1 MRQPAILVSLAAANL
16 WTACQEQPLVE
27 PVEPLAAEARAP
39 STATLTT
46 DKTIYLSGE
55 AITVTFANG
64 PGNATDWVGV
74 YPSSVLP
81 GQQAAT
87 LWYYVD
93 GSRTAGAKLKNGTI
107 VLAAGSGTWP
117 VPAGSWH
124 AYFLARDGYKVLASA
139 AFSMVNQLDPPL
151 VNGGLGSPRSAIHH
165 LITVIQE
172 NHSFDAAFGRYC
184 TAPAGSNPACTAG
197 PACCEAAPAT
207 EPAGAS
213 PIALTDAENGSF
225 DPNHSSSC
233 VQAEIHGGLM
243 DRYVTG
249 ASCSNGHNF
258 ALATT
263 PEAMYWSL
271 AGQYALG
278 DRYFHPFA
286 GASSANDMYFARAR
300 FVFVDNSQVPG
311 TLGYSCS
318 GGTIQ
323 AHTEP
328 TVADLLVQ
336 AGVSW
341 ATYNEGYAPMLA
353 AVAAGQS
360 CPSAPSDCPAHSTHY
375 PCTYDGSDIPFAYY
389 PSLHPDAGPMR
400 DYGRLAADL
409 AAGTLPAVSWVKPL
423 GYKTEHPGSGTT
435 ISTGA
440 AFVKSLIDQVLASSY
455 ASDTLILVTY
465 DEAGGYFD
473 HVSPPPNSSVD
484 GQPYGA
490 RVPLLAVGRFARPN
504 FVSHTTMEHSSI
516 VKFIEWN
523 WLGATGQL
531 QTRDAA
537 VNNLGSLL
545 DPAQTGTP
553 VPVQ

>member
-1 MRQPAILVSLAAANL
+1 MRHPAIFVSLAAVTL
-16 WTACQEQPLVE
+16 PTACQEAPLVE
-27 PVEPLAAEARAP
+27 PVAIEARAAAA
-39 STATLTT
+39 SATLTT
-46 DKTIYLSGE
+46 DKNIYLSGE
-55 AITVTFANG
+55 AITVAFANG

-74 YPSSVLP
+74 YPAAVLP
-81 GQQAAT
+81 GQQAST
-87 LWYYVD
+87 LWYYVN
-93 GSRTAGAKLKNGTI
+93 GSRTAGAGVKNGTI
-107 VLAAGSGTWP
+107 TFAAGSGSWP
-117 VPAGSWH
+117 LAAGSWH
-124 AYFLARDGYKVLASA
+124 AYFLARDGYQVLASA
-139 AFSMVNQLDPPL
+139 TFSVVNRLDPPV
-151 VNGGLGSPRSAIHH
+151 VNGGLGTPRSAIRH

-184 TAPAGSNPACTAG
+184 TAPAGSNPACTTG
-197 PACCEAAPAT
+197 PGCCEAAPAT

-213 PIALTDAENGSF
+213 PFALTDAENGNF

-233 VQAEIHGGLM
+233 VQAKIHGGLM

-249 ASCSNGHNF
+249 ASCSQAHNF

-263 PEAMYWSL
+263 VEAPYWQL
-271 AGQYALG
+271 AGQYALA
-278 DRYFHPFA
+278 DRYFHSYA
-286 GASSANDMYFARAR
+286 GASSANDMYFARAK

-318 GGTIQ
+318 GGSIQ
-323 AHTEP
+323 THAEP

-341 ATYNEGYAPMLA
+341 STYNEGYAAMLN
-353 AVAAGQS
+353 AVASGQS
-360 CPSAPSDCPAHSTHY
+360 CPSAPNDCPAHSTHY

-389 PSLHPDAGPMR
+389 PSLHPDSGPMR
-400 DYGRLAADL
+400 DYSRLASDL
-409 AAGTLPAVSWVKPL
+409 AAGTLPTVSWVKPL

-440 AFVKSLIDQVLASSY
+440 AFVKDLVDRVLASAY
-455 ASDTLILVTY
+455 ASDTLIVITY
-465 DEAGGYFD
+465 DESGGYFD
-473 HVSPPPNSSVD
+473 HVSPPPSSPVD

-490 RVPLLAVGRFARPN
+490 RVPLLAVGRFARRN

-531 QTRDAA
+531 QTRDAV

-545 DPAQTGTP
+545 DPAQTGAT